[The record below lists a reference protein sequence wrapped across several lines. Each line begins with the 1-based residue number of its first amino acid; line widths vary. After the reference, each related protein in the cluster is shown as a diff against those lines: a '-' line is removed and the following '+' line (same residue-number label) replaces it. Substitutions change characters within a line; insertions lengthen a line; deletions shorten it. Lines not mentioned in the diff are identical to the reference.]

1 MSQSLCSIPQHANN
15 IHKKHPPPSP
25 SSPDGS
31 RYVAINGSYT
41 HNEHNKTAIDAF
53 FANLILSQ
61 TSFQQTHPIQHTP
74 ESITLATK
82 IVNLFDSY
90 LRYHGGIN
98 DQWESHGREY
108 FTHCVRHF
116 TAQNAPIEFC
126 LPAFPCKSSNLDKVI
141 GKDPDKGEEI
151 ALERLHSFI
160 EAVDGI
166 YEPGGRL
173 WIISDGHVFSDCI
186 GVDDC
191 TVDAY
196 GEKLRRMSHAI
207 GLRKGKPDRVVF
219 RSLVDLFQLGTVRQ
233 GKEESGLVQQLDNL
247 PPVTHYLETRM
258 TDEAELCRRILM
270 AGCGP
275 SRTAVRARIE
285 SNDSAI
291 TALYRGFSRFML
303 EDLELHSLSRTRTR
317 SQQKKLATKVA
328 FEMILVSCNKRI
340 YLKLAHIL
348 TLRSPEQRNQAYSN
362 LVELLFP
369 HHVRL
374 SIHA

>member
-1 MSQSLCSIPQHANN
+1 MSLF
-15 IHKKHPPPSP
+15 
-25 SSPDGS
+25 
-31 RYVAINGSYT
+31 
-41 HNEHNKTAIDAF
+41 E
-53 FANLILSQ
+53 
-61 TSFQQTHPIQHTP
+61 
-74 ESITLATK
+74 TLA
-82 IVNLFDSY
+82 
-90 LRYHGGIN
+90 
-98 DQWESHGREY
+98 
-108 FTHCVRHF
+108 
-116 TAQNAPIEFC
+116 AQVWTTS
-126 LPAFPCKSSNLDKVI
+126 LSV
-141 GKDPDKGEEI
+141 GEEI

-348 TLRSPEQRNQAYSN
+348 TWRSPEQRNQAYSN